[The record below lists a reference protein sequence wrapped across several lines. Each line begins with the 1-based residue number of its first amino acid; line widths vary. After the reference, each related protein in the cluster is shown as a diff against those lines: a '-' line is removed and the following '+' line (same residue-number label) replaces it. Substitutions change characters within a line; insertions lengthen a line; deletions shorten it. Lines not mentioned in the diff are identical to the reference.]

1 MDTGRSICPSR
12 TLPLKGV
19 QHITSP
25 SVPSVVLGNKHLPQL
40 PYKPIVCGE
49 DGSIF
54 TASLREI
61 GPSACTLINSQ
72 RKGATQKVIT
82 KSNSG
87 KMSKNRREGG
97 METCV
102 ASKAATVG
110 HSKAQAS
117 PLMDASGD
125 DLQRSRSP
133 HLQSTQFEKLYKN
146 VAVNAL
152 SLSKKMNQT
161 YSGTMDMLNSMT
173 LRSTSRDSLPPLV
186 NTLERYIY
194 REMDAT
200 LSRGSPLTVQDRLQP
215 FREAFFAIIDALP
228 AYGNILNDIMSVY
241 DGVIQEQAKLLADII
256 TEHSQRN
263 AFEQQNAIELAEL
276 RSTVSNLMK
285 ELEKAQNAAN
295 EETLP
300 VPSNDW
306 NNKLEPR
313 LQRATRTRH
322 ENEKELQ
329 DAQKKIKEMGE
340 VIKSELEKQLVLI
353 NSLRESDKRTKS
365 LEVQLSCV
373 NSQMDELSEFKVM
386 AGEAQ
391 KQLEEFKLKYQNF
404 ISVQDHEI
412 IRDYL
417 KGELQAAQ
425 NTARQYRRAAAVRGT
440 QVDVIDRKLKAIQKE
455 NKELLEAVEDGRKEI
470 LTPRPDWK
478 KIHLA
483 LPELKDIAAPVK
495 SISLEGDEAITSN
508 VGGLTETR
516 LQVEF
521 LVESINSLSRELQRR
536 KMVLMPT
543 VAPTLPLIGQGVE
556 SHVPLHLRA
565 CGIIPRVSLDP
576 VEILLLVHDFFGDVL
591 QPHPDVLLHTLDVP
605 ALYKEFLRERIKK
618 REAFNGFV
626 GAEHLAINI
635 ADFIKDKERAR
646 PSFLLLDGI
655 LSGIFPA
662 RIACDVMM
670 IVENVRFELTSLSKG
685 QKKTRLRRVAISDCI
700 APVLQLK
707 TMEEIT
713 ALKDTMGSDTT
724 HDVESLCATE
734 GKFMST
740 LFDQECASG
749 MKFYVGL
756 LEKLTSYSHYRSP
769 ESTEL
774 VISLESVGRAIAEME
789 PLTPKVII
797 KEITEKPNEGS
808 KEDGETII
816 GLSDAIHLLA
826 AAPVIRRSV
835 HPKANGEVL

>member
-72 RKGATQKVIT
+72 RKGATQKAIT

-285 ELEKAQNAAN
+285 ELEKVQNAAN

-306 NNKLEPR
+306 NTKLEPR

-425 NTARQYRRAAAVRGT
+425 NRLASIVAQPLYEGRR
-440 QVDVIDRKLKAIQKE
+440 
-455 NKELLEAVEDGRKEI
+455 
-470 LTPRPDWK
+470 WM
-478 KIHLA
+478 
-483 LPELKDIAAPVK
+483 
-495 SISLEGDEAITSN
+495 S
-508 VGGLTETR
+508 
-516 LQVEF
+516 
-521 LVESINSLSRELQRR
+521 
-536 KMVLMPT
+536 
-543 VAPTLPLIGQGVE
+543 LIG
-556 SHVPLHLRA
+556 
-565 CGIIPRVSLDP
+565 
-576 VEILLLVHDFFGDVL
+576 
-591 QPHPDVLLHTLDVP
+591 
-605 ALYKEFLRERIKK
+605 
-618 REAFNGFV
+618 
-626 GAEHLAINI
+626 
-635 ADFIKDKERAR
+635 
-646 PSFLLLDGI
+646 
-655 LSGIFPA
+655 
-662 RIACDVMM
+662 
-670 IVENVRFELTSLSKG
+670 
-685 QKKTRLRRVAISDCI
+685 
-700 APVLQLK
+700 
-707 TMEEIT
+707 
-713 ALKDTMGSDTT
+713 
-724 HDVESLCATE
+724 
-734 GKFMST
+734 
-740 LFDQECASG
+740 
-749 MKFYVGL
+749 
-756 LEKLTSYSHYRSP
+756 
-769 ESTEL
+769 
-774 VISLESVGRAIAEME
+774 
-789 PLTPKVII
+789 
-797 KEITEKPNEGS
+797 
-808 KEDGETII
+808 
-816 GLSDAIHLLA
+816 
-826 AAPVIRRSV
+826 
-835 HPKANGEVL
+835 